1 MTTAAFTAHAF
12 AVLGVLAASMG
23 IAFVR
28 LVRGP
33 SLADRVVALD
43 LIALVGVAAMVAAAL
58 AYHDAWLLD
67 VGLLLALIGFVGT
80 AAFAHYIVSAEEPP
94 R

>member
-1 MTTAAFTAHAF
+1 MTAAAFTAHAV
-12 AVLGVLAASMG
+12 AIVGVLAASMG

-33 SLADRVVALD
+33 SLADRVTALD
-43 LIALVGVAAMVAAAL
+43 LIALIGVAAMAAAAL
-58 AYHDAWLLD
+58 AYDDPWFLD

-80 AAFAHYIVSAEEPP
+80 AAFAHYIATVEERP